1 MKLAEAKAQ
10 QMPARMIAALQKRVD
25 ETAPP
30 PSSTEVEEAVEAE
43 AAPIAPLEPIHSVK
57 VQVLDEEHERCEA
70 ALAQLKKLRNVTAL
84 RELLAAYETHLNP
97 DSSPSH
103 HPWRPF
109 APCTLHPKPK
119 PNPSPHR

>member
-30 PSSTEVEEAVEAE
+30 SSSAEVEEAVEAE

-57 VQVLDEEHERCEA
+57 VQVLDEEHEVCAKALGELAKAPTLEA
-70 ALAQLKKLRNVTAL
+70 IDAV
-84 RELLAAYETHLNP
+84 LAA
-97 DSSPSH
+97 
-103 HPWRPF
+103 
-109 APCTLHPKPK
+109 
-119 PNPSPHR
+119 